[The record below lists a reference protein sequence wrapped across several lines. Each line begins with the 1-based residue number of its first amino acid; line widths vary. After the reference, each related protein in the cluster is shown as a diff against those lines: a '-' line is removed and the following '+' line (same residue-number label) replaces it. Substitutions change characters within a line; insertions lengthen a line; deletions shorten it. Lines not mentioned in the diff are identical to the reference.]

1 MTPTEARSYV
11 TWFRNNHLPKDAY
24 FVQTSAKRKI
34 MLDSMDDEEAM
45 FVANQFEAMLDVAMQ
60 NREDKR
66 K

>member
-1 MTPTEARSYV
+1 MTPDEARSYV

-24 FVQTSAKRKI
+24 FVQTNAERKI

-60 NREDKR
+60 NKA
-66 K
+66 KK